1 MLYIIDMPTVMCMD
15 NLDEIEDMCYWNL
28 SFGVPIK
35 ETLASINRLDLL
47 DFFLPDPFLEI
58 PRETI
63 NGKTGKKN

>member
-58 PRETI
+58 PRETELLKSVYV
-63 NGKTGKKN
+63 N